1 MLDFLTSSAWIVWLV
16 LILTFAIIEVT
27 TLEFTFLMLALGSLG
42 GLLSGLLGI
51 PWWAQIIVAG
61 ILSILLLFAVRP
73 PLLRAL
79 KRGGDP
85 ARSNVDALIGLHG
98 VVTVDFSGNANHV
111 KLANGETWTA
121 QLVDADRALVEG
133 ETVVVTAIDG
143 ATAVV
148 APVERT
154 AS

>member
-1 MLDFLTSSAWIVWLV
+1 MLDFLTSSAWIVWLA

-61 ILSILLLFAVRP
+61 VLSILLLFAVRP